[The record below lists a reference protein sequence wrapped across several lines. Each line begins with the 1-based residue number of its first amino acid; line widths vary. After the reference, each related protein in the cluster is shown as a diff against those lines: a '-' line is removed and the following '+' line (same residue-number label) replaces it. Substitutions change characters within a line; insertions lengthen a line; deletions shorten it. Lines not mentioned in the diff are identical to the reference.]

1 LTDLN
6 RKIHE
11 TLELRKTETYHRLD
25 KLSERISNMDMYFE
39 DEKMKILKYIDD
51 RGEELSKLLHRFK
64 EEFDEDR
71 ALRLEREAIIVKQ
84 LTDHEQEV
92 SERFEKQIVSLLYP
106 EHDQMCLLTLFRAAL
121 FTSHRSLEKRV
132 ILRCVRYWRTT

>member
-1 LTDLN
+1 
-6 RKIHE
+6 
-11 TLELRKTETYHRLD
+11 
-25 KLSERISNMDMYFE
+25 MDMYFE

-106 EHDQMCLLTLFRAAL
+106 EHDQMCLLTYFVLHCL
-121 FTSHRSLEKRV
+121 LHTGV
-132 ILRCVRYWRTT
+132 

>member
-1 LTDLN
+1 
-6 RKIHE
+6 
-11 TLELRKTETYHRLD
+11 
-25 KLSERISNMDMYFE
+25 MDMYFE

-71 ALRLEREAIIVKQ
+71 ALRLEREAVIVKQ

-92 SERFEKQIVSLLYP
+92 SERFEKQIVSLLHP
-106 EHDQMCLLTLFRAAL
+106 CA
-121 FTSHRSLEKRV
+121 
-132 ILRCVRYWRTT
+132 